1 MVRAKGA
8 RVRALGSEPTRKT
21 ERTVVRGAQHH
32 TWRIF
37 FPRVASLRNSR
48 QAGGCGGTN
57 PKWARGAGVAD
68 GIAHQGRSGRAREGP
83 RVIVTCSSS
92 RDARVIGDG
101 ASRPGAAGARSV
113 AVGDLPPTPQ
123 GEDRARAAGGFARAI
138 RR

>member
-8 RVRALGSEPTRKT
+8 RVRAPGSERDAKT
-21 ERTVVRGAQHH
+21 ERTVVRSAQHH

-68 GIAHQGRSGRAREGP
+68 GIAHQGRSGCAREGP

-123 GEDRARAAGGFARAI
+123 GEDRARVAGGFARAI